1 MKLLIHI
8 GFPKSASTW
17 LQEKVFNNED
27 FKFTSLNR
35 KEIAL
40 RFGLPHPFY
49 FCPKEVMKT
58 FKKKITES
66 NSNGNYAVLSN
77 EFLSGNFYLNGG
89 IDSKIYAD
97 RLKETFPNAKVLIII
112 REQIS
117 FLCSLYKHDISYNGG
132 FWSISE
138 FVKPDWHFN
147 RRSSFHPRYIKY
159 FGIVKYYQNIFGK
172 SNVLIL
178 PFELIQNDKEEFI
191 HKVMSFVKMKKKNKI
206 KTSTEKINKSRSITL
221 IYFQR
226 ILNRI
231 FTSRSE
237 NTLRL
242 PKGIVVF
249 FNRKVLSFLNL
260 NFYLIDRFFEK
271 KLKKKVYNMMH
282 KYYENDNR
290 KLQRIIDFDLSS
302 YGYNIKK

>member
-1 MKLLIHI
+1 MDFLILFI
-8 GFPKSASTW
+8 FVQKKSWKPS
-17 LQEKVFNNED
+17 
-27 FKFTSLNR
+27 
-35 KEIAL
+35 
-40 RFGLPHPFY
+40 
-49 FCPKEVMKT
+49 
-58 FKKKITES
+58 KKKIIES
-66 NSNGNYAVLSN
+66 NSNGNYVVLSN